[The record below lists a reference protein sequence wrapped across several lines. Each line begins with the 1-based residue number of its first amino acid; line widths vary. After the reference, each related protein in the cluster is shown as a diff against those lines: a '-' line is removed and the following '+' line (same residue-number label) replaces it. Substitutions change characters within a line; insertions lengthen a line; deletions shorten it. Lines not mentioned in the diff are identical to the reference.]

1 MRLVLLPGLDGS
13 AELRSAF
20 ASALAPE
27 IQAQIVVYPN
37 QRFLNYAE
45 LEQLIRASLPQEPFV
60 LLGESFSG
68 PLAIKIAARPPRA
81 LLGLVLVCSFV
92 RKPLRWAALLS
103 AILSRVPARCL
114 PIAAA
119 SSLLLGSQG
128 SPELRAALRA
138 ALASASPEVLLD
150 RAREA
155 LSVDATTALSQVKL
169 PVLHLRGSKDWL
181 IPRAAG
187 ELIASLAP
195 QTETRELLASHC
207 LLQVQARQAAEEV
220 KRFASPRKHGHGDG
234 KNAQAHVDD
243 HPAANAH

>member
-103 AILSRVPARCL
+103 ALLSRVPARCL

-150 RAREA
+150 RAR
-155 LSVDATTALSQVKL
+155 
-169 PVLHLRGSKDWL
+169 
-181 IPRAAG
+181 
-187 ELIASLAP
+187 
-195 QTETRELLASHC
+195 
-207 LLQVQARQAAEEV
+207 
-220 KRFASPRKHGHGDG
+220 FASPRKHGHGDG